1 MINSDIQMKTI
12 KLKKE
17 ILLDIDFIS
26 QVGINVFDLGLV
38 NVPDEKPVPPTKIKF
53 DQFNIVNI
61 VDVPARK
68 MVYVDLVETIFPLI
82 IWRGKDYDKKSD
94 WTRQEVYSRASKLL
108 NTSKPE
114 QLKSLFDM
122 NGMSIA
128 ITKEEFE
135 NIEKET
141 EVEIQLHPRMFM
153 IRPRYPFLPT
163 EGI

>member
-1 MINSDIQMKTI
+1 MKTI

-53 DQFNIVNI
+53 DQFNIISI

-68 MVYVDLVETIFPLI
+68 MVYVDLVETIFPLV
-82 IWRGKDYDKKSD
+82 IWQGKEYEKKEN
-94 WTRQEVYSRASKLL
+94 WTKKEVYSKASKIL
-108 NTSKPE
+108 NNSSPDDLKP
-114 QLKSLFDM
+114 LFDM
-122 NGMSIA
+122 KGKHIA
-128 ITKEEFE
+128 ITKAEFE
-135 NIEKET
+135 NIERET
-141 EVEIQLHPRMFM
+141 EVEIPLHPRMFM
-153 IRPRYPFLPT
+153 MRPRYPFLPT